1 MRRVVL
7 NLPKQGK
14 VVFLWMQRNDTA
26 CIKISYRDVAVIRAT
41 GQGQAEMSVLVLKLQ
56 KGKS

>member
-1 MRRVVL
+1 MR
-7 NLPKQGK
+7 KD
-14 VVFLWMQRNDTA
+14 DTA
-26 CIKISYRDVAVIRAT
+26 CIKISYRGVAVIRAT

>member
-1 MRRVVL
+1 MQGIVKMAL

-26 CIKISYRDVAVIRAT
+26 CIKISYRGVAVI
-41 GQGQAEMSVLVLKLQ
+41 
-56 KGKS
+56 